1 MVCGRVKG
9 LITRKAP
16 SLSPTFTILSH
27 FAARKHKPNW
37 CWNEN
42 QFCRFAI
49 RRFRSLPRFLKAG
62 EAAKLL
68 SSSSR
73 VVEALQIGTFQSKIM
88 VWSIGNVRNRL
99 TECLKLIHMASA
111 HTSSLQRPPPIPSH
125 TLPSLPPAS
134 LITLYEVSRRTFK
147 PPSDRMRLYD
157 EQGGDIS

>member
-9 LITRKAP
+9 LITRQAP

-27 FAARKHKPNW
+27 FARKHKPNW

-111 HTSSLQRPPPIPSH
+111 HTSSLQRLPPYSPIPSH
-125 TLPSLPPAS
+125 ISHTLPPP
-134 LITLYEVSRRTFK
+134 
-147 PPSDRMRLYD
+147 
-157 EQGGDIS
+157 